1 LSDKGRCTSTLIDI
15 FQIDYPFYDAS
26 ILQNPETVNKDFR
39 KFYIFYVMLLE
50 LQNIPDGVRQSYD
63 EHAL

>member
-1 LSDKGRCTSTLIDI
+1 MIDI

-50 LQNIPDGVRQSYD
+50 LQNIPDGVRQNYD